1 MSPGTAAALLPL
13 SLPPFIVSTREPRA
27 LDRPPDGGKDTVAFA
42 LSPER
47 LLQLH
52 RKLGPS
58 QGGSANL
65 TAAVAWPPTQGW
77 EVYAFVTERVK
88 KGPFAVLFCPVSL

>member
-27 LDRPPDGGKDTVAFA
+27 LGRPADGGKDTAAFA
-42 LSPER
+42 LSRER

-52 RKLGPS
+52 RKLGPVREGR
-58 QGGSANL
+58 QFNCGGRVASCVGLGRLRL
-65 TAAVAWPPTQGW
+65 T
-77 EVYAFVTERVK
+77 
-88 KGPFAVLFCPVSL
+88 LSLR